1 MTSLFKIYGDVSV
14 NVLVRGSKELE
25 WLNKLLQHVK
35 HSAMTSFIQNI
46 WGYECECVGK
56 RVQGAGMA

>member
-1 MTSLFKIYGDVSV
+1 M

-46 WGYECECVGK
+46 WGCECVGK
-56 RVQGAGMA
+56 WDQGAGMA